1 MLQVFKNAFALPD
14 LRKRILFTLGILVL
28 YQLAAHVPVPGVN
41 QAALQSLLQGQ
52 GATSALANIL
62 NLLSGGAL
70 SNFSVLAMGVY
81 PYITA
86 QIIIQ
91 LLAGVIPSLERML
104 REEGSAGRKKLETYT
119 FLFAIPMAL
128 LSAIGQIRIFSS
140 SGSGEIIP
148 GFGHRVSADGGSAGD
163 DDGRHVLCHLAGP
176 VDYRSKAS
184 GRVSRSS
191 SSAVSWRAFRR
202 TSRSC
207 WPIRPRRRLR
217 WAPLSWSIVLTV
229 FVIVYVQEGERRI
242 PVQYGKRVRGRRV
255 FGGGSTF
262 IPLKVNTAGM
272 IPLIFA
278 QSLLVLPAIIFQIL
292 AGSPNPQ
299 IADFFNNLAAAFSG
313 GRHSLSWLY
322 WLMYFALV
330 VGFTFFYTDVLMQQQ
345 NMADTLQKQGGFIP
359 GIRPGQRT
367 QEYIMAVSRRI
378 TLVGALFLGGIAVLP
393 FFLTVLDI
401 IPNAMNMSILST
413 GMLIVVGVV
422 LDTIR
427 QLEAQLTMRHYEGF
441 SQVTRSRSRRRGRE
455 QADTWQNIS
464 CCLAR
469 RELAKAHRL
478 SA

>member
-1 MLQVFKNAFALPD
+1 MTAGTFFA
-14 LRKRILFTLGILVL
+14 IWLG
-28 YQLAAHVPVPGVN
+28 QLITEEGI
-41 QAALQSLLQGQ
+41 GQ
-52 GATSALANIL
+52 GIS
-62 NLLSGGAL
+62 
-70 SNFSVLAMGVY
+70 
-81 PYITA
+81 
-86 QIIIQ
+86 IIIFGGIVARIPQNIAQ
-91 LLAGVIPSLERML
+91 LLADP
-104 REEGSAGRKKLETYT
+104 
-119 FLFAIPMAL
+119 
-128 LSAIGQIRIFSS
+128 
-140 SGSGEIIP
+140 
-148 GFGHRVSADGGSAGD
+148 
-163 DDGRHVLCHLAGP
+163 
-176 VDYRSKAS
+176 SKAP
-184 GRVSRSS
+184 V
-191 SSAVSWRAFRR
+191 ALIAF
-202 TSRSC
+202 
-207 WPIRPRRRLR
+207 IVV
-217 WAPLSWSIVLTV
+217 IVLTV
-229 FVIVYVQEGERRI
+229 AVIVYVQEGERRI

-299 IADFFNNLAAAFSG
+299 IADFFTNLAAAFSG
-313 GRHSLSWLY
+313 GKHSLSFLY

-367 QEYIMAVSRRI
+367 QEYIMAVSRRS

-441 SQVTRSRSRRRGRE
+441 
-455 QADTWQNIS
+455 
-464 CCLAR
+464 L
-469 RELAKAHRL
+469 K
-478 SA
+478 

>member
-1 MLQVFKNAFALPD
+1 MVQVFKNAFALPD

-41 QAALQSLLQGQ
+41 QAALQELLQGQ

-104 REEGSAGRKKLETYT
+104 REEGTAGRKKLETYT

-140 SGSGEIIP
+140 GGGGEIIP
-148 GFGHRVSADGGSAGD
+148 GFGTEFLPTAAVLATMTAGTFFAIWLGQLITEQGIGQGISIIIFGGIVARIPQNIMQLLAD
-163 DDGRHVLCHLAGP
+163 P
-176 VDYRSKAS
+176 VK
-184 GRVSRSS
+184 
-191 SSAVSWRAFRR
+191 
-202 TSRSC
+202 
-207 WPIRPRRRLR
+207 
-217 WAPLSWSIVLTV
+217 APLALGAFILVIVLTV

-262 IPLKVNTAGM
+262 IPLKVNMSGM

-292 AGSPNPQ
+292 AGSPNPE
-299 IADFFNNLAAAFSG
+299 IANFFNQLAQAFSG
-313 GRHSLSWLY
+313 GRHAMSWMY
-322 WLMYFALV
+322 WLMMFLLV

-441 SQVTRSRSRRRGRE
+441 
-455 QADTWQNIS
+455 
-464 CCLAR
+464 L
-469 RELAKAHRL
+469 K
-478 SA
+478 